1 MEEDYKHSAP
11 GKIVS
16 QKYADLLFQSP
27 PEPPAGHPR
36 MSPARRA
43 KIFSPFAALRGY
55 EEEIEAEANDHLRI
69 PRKELSEEEKHRLNS
84 QLLSLQKGVFVRIQY
99 FSGISNAGTY
109 ETMEGRVEKIY
120 HSIHQLEIASFSE
133 EASIKKQFPKEGL
146 SRKLL
151 SFENIA
157 SLEIFSS

>member
-1 MEEDYKHSAP
+1 MEEDYKHSAT

-69 PRKELSEEEKHRLNS
+69 PRKELSEEEKQRLNS
-84 QLLSLQKGVFVRIQY
+84 QLLSLQQGVFIRIQ
-99 FSGISNAGTY
+99 
-109 ETMEGRVEKIY
+109 
-120 HSIHQLEIASFSE
+120 
-133 EASIKKQFPKEGL
+133 
-146 SRKLL
+146 
-151 SFENIA
+151 
-157 SLEIFSS
+157 

>member
-27 PEPPAGHPR
+27 PEPPEGHPR

-69 PRKELSEEEKHRLNS
+69 PRKELSEERKTAFKQSAFKPSKRCLCPDP
-84 QLLSLQKGVFVRIQY
+84 VFFRY
-99 FSGISNAGTY
+99 FQCRNLRNY
-109 ETMEGRVEKIY
+109 GR
-120 HSIHQLEIASFSE
+120 Q
-133 EASIKKQFPKEGL
+133 G
-146 SRKLL
+146 
-151 SFENIA
+151 
-157 SLEIFSS
+157 

>member
-1 MEEDYKHSAP
+1 M
-11 GKIVS
+11 
-16 QKYADLLFQSP
+16 
-27 PEPPAGHPR
+27 
-36 MSPARRA
+36 
-43 KIFSPFAALRGY
+43 
-55 EEEIEAEANDHLRI
+55 
-69 PRKELSEEEKHRLNS
+69 SEEEKHRLNS

>member
-1 MEEDYKHSAP
+1 
-11 GKIVS
+11 
-16 QKYADLLFQSP
+16 
-27 PEPPAGHPR
+27 
-36 MSPARRA
+36 
-43 KIFSPFAALRGY
+43 
-55 EEEIEAEANDHLRI
+55 
-69 PRKELSEEEKHRLNS
+69 
-84 QLLSLQKGVFVRIQY
+84 
-99 FSGISNAGTY
+99 
-109 ETMEGRVEKIY
+109 MEGRVEKIY